1 MPKKQSTGEK
11 LIESEKE
18 AERRRFLAA
27 TRRVMLAS
35 VGAVGL
41 AQDELENFVKRLV
54 KRGEIA
60 DKDARNLLKEVN
72 AKRPKRAQRGLS
84 KQMDKL
90 RPPSKADIELLREQ
104 ISELSDKVNQLLKEM
119 AHA

>member
-1 MPKKQSTGEK
+1 MPKKQPSAEK
-11 LIESEKE
+11 SNESEKE
-18 AERRRFLAA
+18 AERKRFLAA
-27 TRRVMLAS
+27 TRQVMLAS

-72 AKRPKRAQRGLS
+72 AKRPKRAQRSLS
-84 KQMDKL
+84 KQVDKL

-104 ISELSDKVNQLLKEM
+104 LSELNAKVDQLMKEK
-119 AHA
+119 A